1 MRLLQLIDESVKFY
15 EAELRKNAD
24 VVAYLKRGMKGEDG
38 QIFRHWVRPGRLEDL
53 YDYLKDKGYSD
64 SEMEK
69 AGMTVKSAKAQAGYY
84 DRFRSRIMFPILNAS
99 GQAVGFSGRIFGEE
113 GTDSEANT

>member
-1 MRLLQLIDESVKFY
+1 
-15 EAELRKNAD
+15 
-24 VVAYLKRGMKGEDG
+24 MKGETAKSFG
-38 QIFRHWVRPGRLEDL
+38 IGYAPAGWRNL

-113 GTDSEANT
+113 GTDSGGKYINSPRPFFTTNPRFYTLLTRRKMR